1 MIARGRFFYQ
11 EGRKA
16 GKEILGE
23 EFIFIRK
30 AEWQEKMG
38 GGYPVIRRIFSKAI
52 FLPSCLPDKILFS
65 VLVIFCLLWL
75 PGRAANERDLWTLW
89 TLAEKTPDDHDRVIA
104 ACRAFA
110 AANAQDELLPVAR
123 GIEAWRLLKTGRTN
137 DAVAV
142 MTPYLADSEKPVAA
156 GAQILSRAWLTRLDR
171 PLVEAALKEYYRAE
185 IRYPDNLAQLTA
197 HPRIAAKPPLP
208 PVVDRWNA
216 AWRYSAAG
224 YEGVPGFI
232 GQKYLLQSYRLGD
245 TSDLSAALAIPY
257 ASRVQF
263 TLLPAG
269 EAATGPAVARV
280 ETTAADG
287 RKTVTVTEA
296 GRLLDPLYIAHVGPN
311 LVVACDRLHWRVVQT
326 PKPRP

>member
-1 MIARGRFFYQ
+1 MIGGENNFM
-11 EGRKA
+11 RKA
-16 GKEILGE
+16 GKLERTNSWDALASS
-23 EFIFIRK
+23 IF
-30 AEWQEKMG
+30 
-38 GGYPVIRRIFSKAI
+38 PNRIFQPSSLPHKIFYI
-52 FLPSCLPDKILFS
+52 FLG
-65 VLVIFCLLWL
+65 VACLLWL
-75 PGRAANERDLWTLW
+75 PARAANERDLWTLW

-123 GIEAWRLLKTGRTN
+123 GLEAWRLLKTGRTN

-142 MTPYLADSEKPVAA
+142 MTPYLADSEQPVAA
-156 GAQILSRAWLTRLDR
+156 GAQILSRAWFSRLDR
-171 PLVEAALKEYYRAE
+171 PVVDAALKEYYRAE

-197 HPRIAAKPPLP
+197 HPRVAAKPLP

-269 EAATGPAVARV
+269 EAATGAARARV

-287 RKTVTVTEA
+287 GKTVTILES
-296 GRLLDPLYIAHVGPN
+296 GRLLDPLYFAYISPN
-311 LVVACDRLHWRVVQT
+311 LVIACDRLHWRVVQT

>member
-1 MIARGRFFYQ
+1 MFG
-11 EGRKA
+11 EG
-16 GKEILGE
+16 
-23 EFIFIRK
+23 FFIRK
-30 AEWQEKMG
+30 PGRQEKSG
-38 GGYPVIRRIFSKAI
+38 EGYPLKQPAFSNGIFP
-52 FLPSCLPDKILFS
+52 PSCPPDKILYS
-65 VLVIFCLLWL
+65 IFLMLFLLWL
-75 PGRAANERDLWTLW
+75 PARAANERDLWTLW

-110 AANAQDELLPVAR
+110 AANAQDELVPVAR
-123 GIEAWRLLKTGRTN
+123 GIEAWRLLKSGRTN

-142 MTPYLADSEKPVAA
+142 MTPYLADSGQPVAA

-171 PLVEAALKEYYRAE
+171 PVVEAALKEYYRAE

-197 HPRIAAKPPLP
+197 HPRVAAKPLP

-269 EAATGPAVARV
+269 EAATGPARARV

-287 RKTVTVTEA
+287 GKTVTILES
-296 GRLLDPLYIAHVGPN
+296 GRLLDPLYFAYISPH
-311 LVVACDRLHWRVVQT
+311 LVIACDRLHWRVVQT
-326 PKPRP
+326 PKSRP

>member
-1 MIARGRFFYQ
+1 MT
-11 EGRKA
+11 A
-16 GKEILGE
+16 GGNILH
-23 EFIFIRK
+23 F
-30 AEWQEKMG
+30 
-38 GGYPVIRRIFSKAI
+38 
-52 FLPSCLPDKILFS
+52 
-65 VLVIFCLLWL
+65 VLVMFCLLWL
-75 PGRAANERDLWTLW
+75 PARAANERDLWTLW

-123 GIEAWRLLKTGRTN
+123 GIEAWRLFKTGRTN

-142 MTPYLADSEKPVAA
+142 MTPYLADSEQPVAA
-156 GAQILSRAWLTRLDR
+156 GAQILSRAWFTRLDR
-171 PLVEAALKEYYRAE
+171 PVVDAALKEYYRAE

-197 HPRIAAKPPLP
+197 HPRVAAKPLP

-245 TSDLSAALAIPY
+245 TSDLAAALAIPY

-269 EAATGPAVARV
+269 EAATGTAVARV

-296 GRLLDPLYIAHVGPN
+296 GRLLDPLFIAYIGPN